1 MANMFGFTPV
11 TDYTRQADLGFKMSQ
26 DTATKTKKAMQNIS
40 GIVIE
45 KRIAKQYPDAP
56 YGEKALQ
63 ARVQAYAGID
73 PERSQQ
79 AQKMLEDSYGR
90 REQETKFSLDRDRIG
105 LEQERLDREADR
117 YQTQRTRQIESDKIA
132 KSAATR
138 ADRKEEERLDILGKT
153 SELEAALPP
162 LPELTNSVA
171 SNRKATTAY
180 IQSLSKLMS
189 TYTDPA
195 SRKIIKDQITQGRK
209 DLKTYSDTK
218 GQFLN
223 DEKEYLTEVFD
234 DLDTAKKTKRLASQA
249 FNAEGKDQ
257 AALITNLQTSIA
269 AAQES
274 GRLTEP
280 DIQRAFGKDYRDVG
294 ASLNNA
300 LSSWSKGKAG
310 QGVINSVMRLVEFQE
325 EEAYRKAEDKLGFV
339 RGRNSGVEGLL
350 ESYDTKLIRGIG
362 SIENGGVKVS
372 PNGETVTWEKLP
384 DGTYREVISQ

>member
-1 MANMFGFTPV
+1 MFGFTPV
-11 TDYTRQADLGFKMSQ
+11 TDYTRQADLGFKINQ
-26 DTATKTKKAMQNIS
+26 DTATKTRDAMKNIS

-45 KRIAKQYPDAP
+45 KRIAKQYPNAP
-56 YGEKALQ
+56 FGEKALQ
-63 ARVQAYAGID
+63 ARIQAYAGID
-73 PERSQQ
+73 PGRSQQ

-90 REQETKFSLDRDRIG
+90 QEQETKFSLDRDRIG
-105 LEQERLDREADR
+105 LEKQRLDREADR
-117 YQTQRTRQIESDKIA
+117 YETQRTRQIESDKIA

-218 GQFLN
+218 GMFLN

-234 DLDTAKKTKRLASQA
+234 DLDTAKKTKRLANQA
-249 FNAEGKDQ
+249 FNAKGKDQ

-280 DIQRAFGKDYRDVG
+280 DIQRAFGKNYRDVG
-294 ASLNNA
+294 AGLSNV

-310 QGVINSVMRLVEFQE
+310 KGVIDSVMRLVEFQE
-325 EEAYRKAEDKLGFV
+325 EEAYRKAKDKLGFV
-339 RGRNSGVEGLL
+339 RGRNPGVEGLL
-350 ESYDTKLIRGIG
+350 ESYNTKLVRGIG
-362 SIENGGVKVS
+362 SIKPEGITVD
-372 PNGETVTWEKLP
+372 GEDIVVERQQ
-384 DGTYREVISQ
+384 DGTYREVIK

>member
-11 TDYTRQADLGFKMSQ
+11 TDYTRQADLGFKINQ
-26 DTATKTKKAMQNIS
+26 DTATKTRDAMKNIS

-56 YGEKALQ
+56 FGEKALQ
-63 ARVQAYAGID
+63 ARIQAYAGID
-73 PERSQQ
+73 PGRSQQ

-90 REQETKFSLDRDRIG
+90 QEQETKFSLDRDRIG
-105 LEQERLDREADR
+105 LEKQRLDREADR
-117 YQTQRTRQIESDKIA
+117 YETQRTRQIESDKIA

-153 SELEAALPP
+153 SKLEAALPP

-218 GQFLN
+218 GMFLN

-234 DLDTAKKTKRLASQA
+234 DLDTAKKTKRLANQA

-294 ASLNNA
+294 AGLSNV

-310 QGVINSVMRLVEFQE
+310 PGVIDSVMRLVEFQE